1 MELNEMFDLD
11 DKASGK
17 EEGTDEVQ
25 DDEGKADEPLVEEEM
40 DIEAE
45 PEAIPEDQP
54 DDLEDRLLR
63 LQAEFDNYRKF
74 MDKAMS
80 DGQKRAGERM
90 VCEVLEVL
98 DNLERA
104 LSATGDENHLREG
117 VQMVYAQMYDVLGRW
132 GVTEVQ
138 AEGCVFD
145 PYLHDA
151 VERVEDT
158 DEPNG
163 TVVRVH
169 QKGFSLN
176 SNVIRHA
183 RVAVAAG
190 QSGENGSGGVSDDD
204 TSPDGE
210 EPPEEMAAAEDESA
224 TPSED
229 DGEDAPERVDDS
241 QEDDKHDEEN

>member
-1 MELNEMFDLD
+1 MTTVIHDGMELSEMFDL
-11 DKASGK
+11 GK
-17 EEGTDEVQ
+17 EPSEEEEGTGEEAV
-25 DDEGKADEPLVEEEM
+25 EMAPEVEEEM
-40 DIEAE
+40 EIEDE
-45 PEAIPEDQP
+45 PEEVVEEKPV
-54 DDLEDRLLR
+54 DLEDRLLR

-74 MDKAMS
+74 MEKAMS

-104 LSATGDENHLREG
+104 LTAKGDEAGLREG

-138 AEGCVFD
+138 ADGCGFD
-145 PYLHDA
+145 PYLHEA

-158 DEPNG
+158 EVPNG
-163 TVVRVH
+163 TIVKVY

-190 QSGENGSGGVSDDD
+190 EGEDE
-204 TSPDGE
+204 PEEE
-210 EPPEEMAAAEDESA
+210 EPADEA
-224 TPSED
+224 LPSED
-229 DGEDAPERVDDS
+229 DDAPEGADDS
-241 QEDDKHDEEN
+241 RSDDNDEEDN

>member
-1 MELNEMFDLD
+1 MELSEMFDLGEG
-11 DKASGK
+11 SS
-17 EEGTDEVQ
+17 EEDVETQEDVVEDVP
-25 DDEGKADEPLVEEEM
+25 EVEEEM
-40 DIEAE
+40 ELE
-45 PEAIPEDQP
+45 PGEEEEVEED
-54 DDLEDRLLR
+54 DGVDLEDRYLR

-74 MDKAMS
+74 MEKAMS

-104 LSATGDENHLREG
+104 LTAKGDEKGLREG

-138 AEGCVFD
+138 AEGCDFD
-145 PYLHDA
+145 PYMHEA
-151 VERVEDT
+151 IERVEDT
-158 DEPNG
+158 EEPNG
-163 TVVRVH
+163 TIVKVY

-190 QSGENGSGGVSDDD
+190 EDEEEPDDEDGV
-204 TSPDGE
+204 
-210 EPPEEMAAAEDESA
+210 PPEEGEDKAPEGEVDDQSDD
-224 TPSED
+224 TDED
-229 DGEDAPERVDDS
+229 D
-241 QEDDKHDEEN
+241 N

>member
-1 MELNEMFDLD
+1 MELSEMFDL
-11 DKASGK
+11 GK
-17 EEGTDEVQ
+17 EPSEEEEGTGEEAV
-25 DDEGKADEPLVEEEM
+25 EMAPEVEEEM
-40 DIEAE
+40 EIEDE
-45 PEAIPEDQP
+45 PEEVVEEKPV
-54 DDLEDRLLR
+54 DLEDRLLR

-74 MDKAMS
+74 MEKAMS

-104 LSATGDENHLREG
+104 LTAKGDEAGLREG

-138 AEGCVFD
+138 ADGCGFD
-145 PYLHDA
+145 PYLHEA

-158 DEPNG
+158 EVPNG
-163 TVVRVH
+163 TIVKVY

-190 QSGENGSGGVSDDD
+190 EGEDE
-204 TSPDGE
+204 PEEE
-210 EPPEEMAAAEDESA
+210 EPADEA
-224 TPSED
+224 LPSED
-229 DGEDAPERVDDS
+229 DDAPEGADDS
-241 QEDDKHDEEN
+241 RSDDNDEEDN

>member
-1 MELNEMFDLD
+1 MELSEMFDLGE
-11 DKASGK
+11 KPSE
-17 EEGTDEVQ
+17 EEGRTGDGAEDE
-25 DDEGKADEPLVEEEM
+25 EPVVEEEM
-40 DIEAE
+40 DNEAE

-54 DDLEDRLLR
+54 VDLEDRLLR

-74 MDKAMS
+74 MEKAMS

-104 LSATGDENHLREG
+104 LSAKGDEKSLREG
-117 VQMVYAQMYDVLGRW
+117 VQMVYAQVYEVLGRW

-138 AEGCVFD
+138 AEGCEFD

-158 DEPNG
+158 DESNG

-190 QSGENGSGGVSDDD
+190 QSGENGSGDVSDDD
-204 TSPDGE
+204 TSTDGE
-210 EPPEEMAAAEDESA
+210 ELPEETAAAEDEGA
-224 TPSED
+224 APSED
-229 DGEDAPERVDDS
+229 DGEDAPDGADDS
-241 QEDDKHDEEN
+241 QANDIDDKEN

>member
-25 DDEGKADEPLVEEEM
+25 DDEGKAEEPLVEEEM
-40 DIEAE
+40 DTE
-45 PEAIPEDQP
+45 PEAIPEDRP
-54 DDLEDRLLR
+54 VDLEDRLLR

-74 MDKAMS
+74 MEKAMS

-104 LSATGDENHLREG
+104 LSAKGDEKSLREG
-117 VQMVYAQMYDVLGRW
+117 VQMVHAQVYEVLGRW

-138 AEGCVFD
+138 AEGCEFD

-163 TVVRVH
+163 TVIRVH

-190 QSGENGSGGVSDDD
+190 QNGENGSGGVSDDD

-210 EPPEEMAAAEDESA
+210 EPPEEMTAPEDESA
-224 TPSED
+224 APSED
-229 DGEDAPERVDDS
+229 DGEDAPEGADDS
-241 QEDDKHDEEN
+241 QEDESHDKEN